1 MVVRM
6 IDGGWY
12 RARMGNAW
20 AMAPTFADA
29 VARCILVAMAT
40 ALVHCTGGE

>member
-12 RARMGNAW
+12 RARMGNDW
-20 AMAPTFADA
+20 VIAPTFAEA
-29 VARCILVAMAT
+29 VARCMLMAMAI
-40 ALVHCTGGE
+40 ALVHCAGGE